1 MQITEVKSKSEKKD
15 FLHVPRELYKDDRN
29 WICHLDND
37 IEAVFDPAK
46 NKYFDFGIAARWVL
60 YDGEKNLIGR
70 IAAFINRH
78 LAYTYEHPT
87 GGVGFFE
94 CINSQEA
101 ANLLLDTAKEW
112 LEQRGMEAMDGPV
125 NFGEKDRFWGLLVDG
140 FDTPPPYLLNYN
152 PPWYKELFENYG
164 FQNYYEQYV
173 YGLSKHTELPPIVH
187 RNYERLTKTQG
198 YHFTNL
204 KLNQLEKF
212 AEDFMH
218 IYNHAWRDVHK
229 HFKPMTLEQAMNT
242 FKSMKA
248 VVDEDLVVFAYH
260 DNKPIAVF
268 VGIPELNELFRYV
281 NGKLNLMGKI
291 KFLYHKFR
299 GKCNTIY
306 GIVFGIV
313 PEYRNKGV
321 ESGLILN
328 IQKSVLNT
336 RKYTDMYI
344 AWIGDFNPK
353 MIRIVEILTKKKVF
367 TLVTYR
373 KMFKKEYNFSRHP
386 VLD

>member
-1 MQITEVKSKSEKKD
+1 MQITEVKSKREKKD
-15 FLHVPRELYKDDRN
+15 FLQVPRELYKNDPN

-60 YDGEKNLIGR
+60 YDAEKKLIGR

-101 ANLLLDTAKEW
+101 ADLLLDTAKEW
-112 LEQRGMEAMDGPV
+112 LEQRGMEAMDGPI
-125 NFGEKDRFWGLLVDG
+125 NFGEKDRFWGMLTEG

-152 PPWYKELFENYG
+152 PPWYKELFETYG

-173 YGLSKHTELPPIVH
+173 YGLSSHTEVPPLVH
-187 RNYERLTKTQG
+187 RNYDRLTKTHG
-198 YHFTNL
+198 YTFTNL

-212 AEDFMH
+212 ADDFMH
-218 IYNHAWRDVHK
+218 IYNQAWKDVHK
-229 HFKPMTLEQAMNT
+229 HFKPMTREQAMNT
-242 FKSMKA
+242 FKSMKSI
-248 VVDEDLVVFAYH
+248 VDEDLVVFAYH
-260 DNKPIAVF
+260 ENKPIAVF
-268 VGIPELNELFRYV
+268 IGIPELNQLFKYV
-281 NGKLNLMGKI
+281 DGKLNLMGKI
-291 KFLYHKFR
+291 KFLYYKFR

-328 IQKSVLNT
+328 IQKSVLSSK
-336 RKYTDMYI
+336 KYEEMYI

>member
-1 MQITEVKSKSEKKD
+1 MQITEVKSKREKKD
-15 FLHVPRELYKDDRN
+15 FLQVPRELYKDDPN

-37 IEAVFDPAK
+37 IEAIFDPAK

-60 YDGEKNLIGR
+60 YDGEKKLIGR
-70 IAAFINRH
+70 VAAFINRH

-87 GGVGFFE
+87 GGMGFFE

-101 ANLLLDTAKEW
+101 ANQLLDTAKEW
-112 LEQRGMEAMDGPV
+112 LEQRGMEAMDGPI
-125 NFGEKDRFWGLLVDG
+125 NFGEKDRFWGLLTEG
-140 FDTPPPYLLNYN
+140 FETPPPYLLNYN
-152 PPWYKELFENYG
+152 PPWYKELFETYG

-173 YGLSKHTELPPIVH
+173 YGLSSYTEVPPLVH
-187 RNYERLTKTQG
+187 RNYDRLTKTHG
-198 YHFTNL
+198 YSFINL
-204 KLNQLEKF
+204 KMNQLERF
-212 AEDFMH
+212 ADDFMQ
-218 IYNHAWRDVHK
+218 IYNHAWKDVHK
-229 HFKPMTLEQAMNT
+229 HFKPMTREQALNT

-260 DNKPIAVF
+260 NERPIAVF
-268 VGIPELNELFRYV
+268 IGIPELNQLFKYV
-281 NGKLNLMGKI
+281 DGKLNLTGKL
-291 KFLYHKFR
+291 KFLYHKLR

-306 GIVFGIV
+306 GIVFGVI

-328 IQKSVLNT
+328 IQKSVLKT
-336 RKYTDMYI
+336 KKYENMYI

-353 MIRIVEILTKKKVF
+353 MIRIVEILTKNKVF

-373 KMFKKEYNFSRHP
+373 KMFKKEHVFSRHP

>member
-1 MQITEVKSKSEKKD
+1 MQITEVKSKRQQKD
-15 FLHVPRELYKDDRN
+15 FLQVPRLLYRDDPN
-29 WICHLDND
+29 WISHLDND
-37 IEAVFDPAK
+37 IKAIFNPSE
-46 NKYFDFGIAARWVL
+46 NKFFDFGIAARWVL
-60 YDGEKNLIGR
+60 WDDNHQLIGR

-87 GGVGFFE
+87 GGIGFFE
-94 CINSQEA
+94 CINNQDA

-112 LEQRGMEAMDGPV
+112 LEQRGMEAMDGPI

-152 PPWYKELFENYG
+152 PPYYKELFENYG

-173 YGLSKHTELPPIVH
+173 YGLSKHTELPPLVH
-187 RNYERLTKTQG
+187 RSYERLTQNHG
-198 YHFTNL
+198 YYFTNL
-204 KLNQLEKF
+204 KLSQLEKF
-212 AEDFMH
+212 AEDFMQ
-218 IYNHAWRDVHK
+218 IYNQAWKDVHK
-229 HFKPMTLEQAMNT
+229 HFKPMTREQALNT

-248 VVDEDLVVFAYH
+248 IVDEDLVVFAYH
-260 DNKPIAVF
+260 QNKPIAVF

-281 NGKLNLMGKI
+281 DGKLNLVGKI
-291 KFLYHKFR
+291 KFLYHKYT
-299 GKCNTIY
+299 GKCNTVY

-328 IQKSVLNT
+328 IQKSLLKTN
-336 RKYTDMYI
+336 RYEDMYI

-353 MIRIVEILTKKKVF
+353 MIRIVEILTKNKVF

-373 KMFKKEYNFSRHP
+373 KMFKKEYKFSRHP